1 MLCAIDEETTEAEH
15 FWEETPSVPRTLLG
29 ALAPPVALLALY
41 FAIPFDGEHWVLGA
55 ALGIAAAL
63 AVLPLTFRRLTRI
76 RTSAFPVREALQAV
90 SLIASLVI
98 VAFSISY
105 YAIADGTG
113 GFPGIH
119 TKLDAIYF
127 TTVTTATV
135 GYGDIT
141 PTTQLARGLV
151 TGHILMNITLIGAS
165 FRLLSRAASDRRFAE
180 DAAAFNERRRAER
193 EARRDK
199 GSTAEDP
206 A

>member
-1 MLCAIDEETTEAEH
+1 MA
-15 FWEETPSVPRTLLG
+15 RTLLG
-29 ALAPPVALLALY
+29 SLLPPIALLALY
-41 FAIPFDGEHWVLGA
+41 FVIPFDGSHWIAGA

-76 RTSAFPVREALQAV
+76 RTSDFPVREALQAV
-90 SLIASLVI
+90 SMIASLVI
-98 VAFSISY
+98 VAFAISY
-105 YAIADGTG
+105 YSIADGTN

-141 PTTQLARGLV
+141 PTSQTARAVV
-151 TGHILMNITLIGAS
+151 TGHILLNITLIGAS

-180 DAAAFNERRRAER
+180 DAAAFHERRRA
-193 EARRDK
+193 ARRSAR
-199 GSTAEDP
+199 GERRQGP
-206 A
+206 AGTPATEVDAVDGVDGTEG